1 MPMSLRLEREL
12 EKKIIQAAK
21 RLNVNKTE
29 IIRRS
34 LKKYLSELAEN
45 TEPNVSYAIY
55 QTFEE
60 KIPGSGHGSLSV
72 HHREEVLKRL
82 QKQKAS

>member
-1 MPMSLRLEREL
+1 MPMSLRLESEL
-12 EKKIIQAAK
+12 EKKITQAAK

-45 TEPNVSYAIY
+45 TEPNVSYTIY
-55 QTFEE
+55 HMFEE

-72 HHREEVLKRL
+72 NHSEEVLKRL
-82 QKQKAS
+82 QKQKPA